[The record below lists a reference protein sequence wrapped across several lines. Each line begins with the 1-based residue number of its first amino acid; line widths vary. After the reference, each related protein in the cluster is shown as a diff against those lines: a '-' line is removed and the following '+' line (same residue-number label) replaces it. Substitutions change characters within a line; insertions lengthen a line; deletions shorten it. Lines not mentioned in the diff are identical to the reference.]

1 MPGAQDNN
9 NIHSCLL
16 VPPTALLT
24 SHETETSTK
33 ATTMGNTKSSS
44 PRLREQDQ
52 LRELPAPLARD
63 QSVFTV
69 SHLGKLLYINT
80 VLLYSGRLVL

>member
-1 MPGAQDNN
+1 
-9 NIHSCLL
+9 
-16 VPPTALLT
+16 
-24 SHETETSTK
+24 
-33 ATTMGNTKSSS
+33 MGNTKSSS
-44 PRLREQDQ
+44 PRPREQDQ

-80 VLLYSGRLVL
+80 VLLYSGWLVL

>member
-1 MPGAQDNN
+1 
-9 NIHSCLL
+9 
-16 VPPTALLT
+16 
-24 SHETETSTK
+24 
-33 ATTMGNTKSSS
+33 MGNTKSSS
-44 PRLREQDQ
+44 PRPREQDQ

-69 SHLGKLLYINT
+69 SRLGKLLYINT